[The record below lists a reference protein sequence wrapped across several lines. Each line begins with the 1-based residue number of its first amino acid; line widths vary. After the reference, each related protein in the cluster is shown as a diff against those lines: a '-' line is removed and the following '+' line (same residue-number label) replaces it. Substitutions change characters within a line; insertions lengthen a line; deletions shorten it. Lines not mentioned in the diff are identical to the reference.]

1 MPLNLR
7 SVKIL
12 YLILAVL
19 LLCSVTPIIFISAQ
33 LISINSQTLEGKEK
47 VYQVQTVRD
56 KARQIELYVQGYAAQ
71 VGAYARAF
79 EIGGSLPSTAS
90 MAGQDHLARTLE
102 EDTNL
107 IALAVAP
114 RAGVSSFAANT
125 GKISNE
131 EMEVLLGEASAATT
145 GGKPY
150 LGEPRIIRSSLEPA
164 FIVAHPVKHY
174 RAPGEATAT
183 EGVVMAVIGLQKVFS
198 VVAQRGNL
206 DEGQLL
212 HGEQAVFFVV
222 DGDGRT
228 VAHPD
233 QQLAFRRQ
241 DMRYLKVVQDWAE
254 SNQLVAATSSFAIDR
269 NGETL
274 RLLGSYA
281 SAQLTPEKR
290 LGIIGVVNEQAAYLS
305 VGKMRQR
312 TLIMTIIVALVV
324 IVAGLVF
331 ARGISQPIELLAAG
345 ARAIATGDFTR
356 RLALSAPSREIG
368 QLAEDFN
375 RMSEHL
381 QQRLRELKESA
392 ERNRRLFLGS
402 VKSLAAAIDGKDPYT
417 RGHSERVRLYSV
429 VIAEAMRLPAAEIEK
444 ISISAMLH
452 DVGKIG
458 IEDRIL
464 RKPASLT
471 GPEFEIMKKHPS
483 IGAMIMSENPEMAEY
498 LPGMHMHHETL
509 DGKGYP
515 QGLKGDEIPLMARI
529 VSVADCFDAMTT
541 NRPYQRAMTFE
552 AAIERINVFVGTRY
566 DGRVV
571 KALETAIR
579 GGRIKP
585 DPRFNNVPEPTAPEA
600 FTAPTPAISATPA
613 VNVPPAM
620 PKPVPNVIPAP
631 ATPQPTP
638 DAPSLIVE
646 GPLKNELGRSL
657 PNSSGL
663 A

>member
-1 MPLNLR
+1 MPFSLR
-7 SVKIL
+7 RVKVL
-12 YLILAVL
+12 YLLLAVL
-19 LLCSVTPIIFISAQ
+19 LLCSVTPIIFISSQ
-33 LISINSQTLEGKEK
+33 LIAINSQTLEGKEK

-56 KARQIELYVQGYAAQ
+56 KARQIELYVQGYVAQ

-79 EIGGSLPSTAS
+79 EIGGSLPRTDNA
-90 MAGQDHLARTLE
+90 AGQNHLARTLE

-114 RAGVSSFAANT
+114 RGGVSSFAADT
-125 GKISNE
+125 RKISNE
-131 EMEVLLGEASAATT
+131 EMEVLLGEATAATSS
-145 GGKPY
+145 GRPY

-164 FIVAHPVKHY
+164 VVIAHPVKHY
-174 RAPGEATAT
+174 RAPGEAASSD
-183 EGVVMAVIGLQKVFS
+183 GVVMAVIGLQKVFS

-206 DEGQLL
+206 DERKLL

-222 DGDGRT
+222 DGEGRA

-241 DMRYLKVVQDWAE
+241 DLRYLKVVQDWLE
-254 SNQLVAATSSFAIDR
+254 SNQLVAATASFTLAR
-269 NGETL
+269 EGEEL

-281 SAQLTPEKR
+281 SAQLTPDKR
-290 LGIIGVVNEQAAYLS
+290 LGVIGVVNEQAAYLS

-312 TLIMTIIVALVV
+312 TLVIALVV
-324 IVAGLVF
+324 AFFVIAAGLVF
-331 ARGISQPIELLAAG
+331 ARGLSRPIELLAAR
-345 ARAIATGDFTR
+345 ARAIAKGDFTR
-356 RLALSAPSREIG
+356 RIALDAPSREITQLADDFNHMSG
-368 QLAEDFN
+368 QL
-375 RMSEHL
+375 
-381 QQRLRELKESA
+381 QQQLRELKESA
-392 ERNRRLFLGS
+392 ERHRRLFFGS

-417 RGHSERVRLYSV
+417 RGHSERVMLYST
-429 VIAEAMRLPAAEIEK
+429 VIAEALHLPPSEIEK
-444 ISISAMLH
+444 ISISALLH

-552 AAIERINVFVGTRY
+552 DAIERINVFIGTRY

-585 DPRFNNVPEPTAPEA
+585 DPRFNNVPEPTGRQLIEVPITRPDGE
-600 FTAPTPAISATPA
+600 PKPAGERM
-613 VNVPPAM
+613 VQAM
-620 PKPVPNVIPAP
+620 PVELVADGTTAEEIRA
-631 ATPQPTP
+631 AEQQTPK
-638 DAPSLIVE
+638 DSI
-646 GPLKNELGRSL
+646 RY
-657 PNSSGL
+657 
-663 A
+663 

>member
-1 MPLNLR
+1 MPFSPR
-7 SVKIL
+7 RVKAL

-56 KARQIELYVQGYAAQ
+56 KARQIELYVQGYVAQ

-79 EIGGSLPSTAS
+79 EIGGSLPPTATHV
-90 MAGQDHLARTLE
+90 GQDHLARTLE

-114 RAGVSSFAANT
+114 HAGVSSFAANA

-131 EMEVLLGEASAATT
+131 ETQALLGEAAAATR

-164 FIVAHPVKHY
+164 FVVAHPVKHY
-174 RAPGEATAT
+174 RAPGEAKGTD
-183 EGVVMAVIGLQKVFS
+183 GVVMAVIGLQKVFG

-206 DEGQLL
+206 DENQLL

-222 DGDGRT
+222 DGDGT
-228 VAHPD
+228 AVAHPD

-241 DMRYLKVVQDWAE
+241 DVRYLKVVEDWME
-254 SNQLVAATSSFAIDR
+254 SNQMVAATSSFTLAR
-269 NGETL
+269 GGEEL

-281 SAQLTPEKR
+281 SAQLTPDKR
-290 LGIIGVVNEQAAYLS
+290 LGVIGVVNEQAAYLS
-305 VGKMRQR
+305 VGKMRER
-312 TLIMTIIVALVV
+312 TLVMTLFVALAVV
-324 IVAGLVF
+324 AAGFVF

-345 ARAIATGDFTR
+345 ARAVAKGDFTR
-356 RLALSAPSREIG
+356 RLALTTPSREIS
-368 QLAEDFN
+368 QLADDFN
-375 RMSEHL
+375 QMSGHL
-381 QQRLRELKESA
+381 QQRLRELKEAA
-392 ERNRRLFLGS
+392 ERNRRLFFGS

-417 RGHSERVRLYSV
+417 RGHSERVMLYST
-429 VIAEAMRLPAAEIEK
+429 VIAEGMGLPAAEVEK
-444 ISISAMLH
+444 ISISALLH

-464 RKPASLT
+464 RKPAALT
-471 GPEFEIMKKHPS
+471 GPEFEIMKRHPS
-483 IGAMIMSENPEMAEY
+483 VGAMIMEENPEMADY

-509 DGKGYP
+509 DGTGYP
-515 QGLKGDEIPLMARI
+515 RGLKGDEIPLMARI

-552 AAIERINVFVGTRY
+552 AAIERVNVFVGTRY
-566 DGRVV
+566 DERVV
-571 KALETAIR
+571 KALEEAIR
-579 GGRIKP
+579 SRRIKP
-585 DPRFNNVPEPTAPEA
+585 DPRFNNVPEAAVAPVQPAQISPEA
-600 FTAPTPAISATPA
+600 TA
-613 VNVPPAM
+613 
-620 PKPVPNVIPAP
+620 K
-631 ATPQPTP
+631 
-638 DAPSLIVE
+638 L
-646 GPLKNELGRSL
+646 
-657 PNSSGL
+657 
-663 A
+663 